1 MKIVTITG
9 ASGFVGSNLVK
20 MFESTGYKVLRISR
34 STLKERSELIKVME
48 QSDIVINLAGANILA
63 RWSDEYKKTL
73 YSSRIETTKRVVE
86 AMSASK
92 TKPELFISTSAVG
105 IYNHTDTHAE
115 DSRDYAN
122 DFLAKI
128 CLDWESG
135 ALKAKELGI
144 RTAIFR
150 FGIILG
156 DGGAL
161 SKMLIPFSL
170 GLGGSI
176 GDGSQAFPFIHIEDL
191 KRVYLHIVQ
200 NENLEGIFNLV
211 APQII
216 TNKQFTKAL
225 SKALHRPAFF
235 NVPEFAV
242 RILFGEGAK
251 VLTSGQK
258 VIPKRL
264 IESGFEFRF
273 ETIEKALFS
282 AQAPVQRDHAAAV
295 PVIGKMGGLKHWCNV
310 QNTVDIGG
318 DLTIQMLRD
327 MFKIGFY
334 QSMPTTHIFVSDT
347 QKDRLDDLFA
357 DKNRG
362 TYGQTIL
369 QDTNYTQLD
378 NFAYAPK
385 VKVILSPYV
394 AADEIIGI
402 NAGSLALVYQRL
414 TKPYDLA
421 RNSDSIQKEL
431 ISELTLR
438 VNNPYAVTRIS
449 GLTTA

>member
-1 MKIVTITG
+1 MEGLIFLKDLSAGQADLAMAIAKLGYHDTPLFNMIQKAVPQKTSKAIFGHEWFYEEGVEGDDTNAHAEGSAPATATHGTMGSSKNHYQIIKHTYGITG
-9 ASGFVGSNLVK
+9 SMEGKADIEGQ
-20 MFESTGYKVLRISR
+20 EE
-34 STLKERSELIKVME
+34 LK
-48 QSDIVINLAGANILA
+48 
-63 RWSDEYKKTL
+63 
-73 YSSRIETTKRVVE
+73 
-86 AMSASK
+86 
-92 TKPELFISTSAVG
+92 
-105 IYNHTDTHAE
+105 
-115 DSRDYAN
+115 
-122 DFLAKI
+122 
-128 CLDWESG
+128 
-135 ALKAKELGI
+135 KEGV
-144 RTAIFR
+144 R
-150 FGIILG
+150 
-156 DGGAL
+156 
-161 SKMLIPFSL
+161 
-170 GLGGSI
+170 
-176 GDGSQAFPFIHIEDL
+176 
-191 KRVYLHIVQ
+191 
-200 NENLEGIFNLV
+200 
-211 APQII
+211 
-216 TNKQFTKAL
+216 KQKE
-225 SKALHRPAFF
+225 HR
-235 NVPEFAV
+235 
-242 RILFGEGAK
+242 K
-251 VLTSGQK
+251 
-258 VIPKRL
+258 
-264 IESGFEFRF
+264 
-273 ETIEKALFS
+273 TIEKALFS
-282 AQAPVQRDHAAAV
+282 AQAPVQRDHTATT

-318 DLTIQMLRD
+318 DLTIQMLRE

-347 QKDRLDDLFA
+347 QKDKLDDLFA